1 MLGFIKNLV
10 GGLALISFT
19 VAGGI
24 ANSILYKTDG
34 ILKYGVKAEPPT
46 YDMHDKFICC
56 NAFCCPALFYIIN
69 I

>member
-19 VAGGI
+19 VVGGI
-24 ANSILYKTDG
+24 ANSASCPKSGG

-46 YDMHDKFICC
+46 MTCMERIHTQLCSSLHSITQHY
-56 NAFCCPALFYIIN
+56 
-69 I
+69 